1 MKEIKNI
8 VLYTTT
14 DNNGKEVTKSCI
26 FYSDGT
32 VLRGTKEDAI
42 KAISVVAKERNI
54 ISKDELRSMIN
65 KEVIYKMTEA
75 ELTEKY
81 DSFMPKK
88 EVKIEVKEE
97 PVVIES
103 KIPGFVEAFSPRIE
117 EPEEDEEEVVLFE
130 DEYESEEEQKW
141 NKPVTLSEDVDEK
154 YITTHRSDEYEEK
167 DDKKLIKLAAGIVAI
182 GIGIMGISW
191 LASRC
196 SRKSVVGTIN
206 GTTTS
211 ITSTMDETTTS
222 NTQETTKTTE
232 ETKQVVYNNDLYN
245 DYNYAQLLNVTKNDF
260 QKTAM
265 INLGSSL
272 TGFNSTFA
280 NNYLESGHD
289 IKAALSFDEM
299 VALQQ
304 AYNSYSIA
312 DVRAYFNGYE
322 VDAIDMS
329 DDYKSASLQLM
340 GAHIIESKEH
350 PVDMSNLINSQEG
363 KDFYNKYH
371 KVFLAA
377 KEATGVE
384 QLRLVNELYKMVR
397 EDFPVTSKVR
407 TEGISHSEKHKSI
420 KDYQLAVAPMIAAS
434 EMLFQN
440 LKTNYTL
447 NSMEVSF
454 INDIGLCNHADDKF
468 ERIETIMLGAY
479 EDNENPLYIQYR
491 NAIITELT
499 KGNKYVIDDAHREL
513 SNLRRFQE
521 IVNGDALYKYRN
533 AEEKARQN
541 GENRKNKTT
550 KRTYTKTTTKTRTET
565 KTRNGGPIPS
575 KEKEKIDKDID
586 NTNKKA
592 KEEAEKKA
600 KEEAQRQQEEEN
612 KKKKAIEESI
622 AKENEKKK
630 KEAEN
635 KAKEDKS
642 VKNVSPSSGP
652 KQTLPDPNEYGKNFD
667 DRVKVKTK

>member
-1 MKEIKNI
+1 MKNIKNI
-8 VLYTTT
+8 VLYKSTES
-14 DNNGKEVTKSCI
+14 GKEVTKSCI
-26 FYSDGT
+26 FYTDGT
-32 VLRGTKEDAI
+32 HKDGNYEDGVNAI
-42 KAISVVAKERNI
+42 QEVAKEKNI
-54 ISKDELRSMIN
+54 TSKAALKELINKDIIYIMNSEEEFKKNYIPFLLKGNDEEVKLEPVKKEEVVEERIPGLVEVYAKDERRTSEETEDDFDEEEIVYEEEYDPFTGVYTSKDESI
-65 KEVIYKMTEA
+65 
-75 ELTEKY
+75 
-81 DSFMPKK
+81 
-88 EVKIEVKEE
+88 
-97 PVVIES
+97 VV
-103 KIPGFVEAFSPRIE
+103 
-117 EPEEDEEEVVLFE
+117 
-130 DEYESEEEQKW
+130 EEQED
-141 NKPVTLSEDVDEK
+141 NKANRGCLGLVAGV
-154 YITTHRSDEYEEK
+154 
-167 DDKKLIKLAAGIVAI
+167 LAIGVGIAGITF
-182 GIGIMGISW
+182 

-196 SRKSVVGTIN
+196 SRKSIEGTMNGTI
-206 GTTTS
+206 TS
-211 ITSTMDETTTS
+211 ITSTMDDTTVS
-222 NTQETTKTTE
+222 NTQETTKITE
-232 ETKQVVYNNDLYN
+232 TTKQVVYNNDLYN
-245 DYNYAQLLNVTKNDF
+245 DYTYAQLLNVTKNDF

-280 NNYLESGHD
+280 NNYVESGHD

-304 AYNSYSIA
+304 AYNSYSVA

-322 VDAIDMS
+322 VDATDMS
-329 DDYKSASLQLM
+329 IDYKSASLQLM
-340 GAHIIESKEH
+340 GAYIIESKEH
-350 PVDMSNLINSQEG
+350 PVDMTNLIDSQEG

-371 KVFLAA
+371 KAFLAA
-377 KEATGVE
+377 KEATGAE

-420 KDYQLAVAPMIAAS
+420 KDYQLAVTPMIAAS

-440 LKTNYTL
+440 LKLNYTL
-447 NSMEVSF
+447 NNMEVNF
-454 INDIGLCNHADDKF
+454 INDIGLCNYADDKF

-541 GENRKNKTT
+541 GENRKNRTT
-550 KRTYTKTTTKTRTET
+550 KRTYTKTTTKTRTDT
-565 KTRNGGPIPS
+565 KTRDGGPIPS
-575 KEKEKIDKDID
+575 DKKAEIDKKTDED
-586 NTNKKA
+586 NKKA

-600 KEEAQRQQEEEN
+600 KEEAARQQAEEDA
-612 KKKKAIEESI
+612 KKKAIQESI

-630 KEAEN
+630 KEAED
-635 KAKEDKS
+635 KAKQNPS